1 MITIRQAIATD
12 FDIIREIAFQTWPI
26 TYGAI
31 LSKEQLCF
39 MLNKFYSLEYLN
51 LNAQQNQLFFII
63 SENEI
68 PLGFLGIEHHFDKK
82 SITKIHKIYV
92 LPDRQRKGI
101 GKSAYYAPTQNN
113 LAEVKY
119 PLARDLY
126 IINCQGYSGLG
137 MGFASFIAGDIG
149 QRIILKSGLLPIKMP
164 GRNIKTR
171 KQLENKNK

>member
-1 MITIRQAIATD
+1 MITIRQAKATD

-68 PLGFLGIEHHFDKK
+68 PLGFVGMEHHFDKK

-92 LPDRQRKGI
+92 LQDRQRKGI
-101 GKSAYYAPTQNN
+101 GKSAIDFV
-113 LAEVKY
+113 VKS
-119 PLARDLY
+119 A
-126 IINCQGYSGLG
+126 
-137 MGFASFIAGDIG
+137 
-149 QRIILKSGLLPIKMP
+149 
-164 GRNIKTR
+164 
-171 KQLENKNK
+171 LENHSNKVILNVNRFNQAVSFYQKMDFKIVQQIDIAIGNNYLMEDFVMERLL

>member
-1 MITIRQAIATD
+1 MITIRQAKATD

-68 PLGFLGIEHHFDKK
+68 PLGFVGMEHHFDKK

-101 GKSAYYAPTQNN
+101 GKSAIDFV
-113 LAEVKY
+113 VKS
-119 PLARDLY
+119 A
-126 IINCQGYSGLG
+126 
-137 MGFASFIAGDIG
+137 
-149 QRIILKSGLLPIKMP
+149 
-164 GRNIKTR
+164 
-171 KQLENKNK
+171 LENHSNKVILNVNRFNQAVSFYQKMDFKIVQQIDIAIGNNYLMEDFVMERLL

>member
-101 GKSAYYAPTQNN
+101 GKSAIDFV
-113 LAEVKY
+113 VKS
-119 PLARDLY
+119 A
-126 IINCQGYSGLG
+126 
-137 MGFASFIAGDIG
+137 
-149 QRIILKSGLLPIKMP
+149 
-164 GRNIKTR
+164 
-171 KQLENKNK
+171 LENHSNKVILNVNRFNQAVSFYQKMDFKIVQQIDIAIGNNYLMEDFVMERLL